1 MEEKKTSRR
10 GLIAAGLVGGVGVL
24 MSPVKA
30 MASAVTNQFM
40 GPPIPGNQVVFS
52 GAVIRFSDPD
62 GWPSIHANGSH
73 IAPGVTGVDINQHG
87 ELRVW
92 QTIKDP
98 GANPI
103 VFAFAQADETLGG
116 ERGII
121 LGASGGT
128 DNTRF
133 RVYDTR
139 IGRKLDL
146 NVRSDRMRI
155 QGETSNIWVGFVHA
169 PLSMRR

>member
-1 MEEKKTSRR
+1 MNVGRR
-10 GLIAAGLVGGVGVL
+10 SAIIGATIGLLGAGAGRALAA
-24 MSPVKA
+24 
-30 MASAVTNQFM
+30 ASKYMVPA
-40 GPPIPGNQVVFS
+40 IPGNQVVFS

-98 GANPI
+98 SANPV

-128 DNTRF
+128 GNTRY

-155 QGETSNIWVGFVHA
+155 QGETSNIWIGFVHA
-169 PLSMRR
+169 PVSLRR